1 MAGINFKDIYTRYSE
16 IRREKPIM
24 LTTDWETELAEA
36 VYPFIRDAYTKL
48 GDQRVK
54 ALKYRVGAIQ
64 DALTAMSKKN
74 SRRYTTHW
82 ASAKGQRQPIWN
94 NGMRRPPCQGRLRG
108 RRSPA

>member
-1 MAGINFKDIYTRYSE
+1 MEIEVSFDTLFGQKSRDIFLFSYCVAGINFKDIYTRYSE

-64 DALTAMSKKN
+64 RTPEDIRHTGHRQKGKGN
-74 SRRYTTHW
+74 RYGT
-82 ASAKGQRQPIWN
+82 
-94 NGMRRPPCQGRLRG
+94 MV
-108 RRSPA
+108 